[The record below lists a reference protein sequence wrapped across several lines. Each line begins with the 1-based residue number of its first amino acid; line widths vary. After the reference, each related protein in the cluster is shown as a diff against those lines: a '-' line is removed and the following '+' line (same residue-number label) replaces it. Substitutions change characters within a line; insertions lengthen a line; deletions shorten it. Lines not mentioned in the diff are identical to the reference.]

1 MGILVMVG
9 QLILALSILVFV
21 HELGH
26 FLAAKAFKTRVEKFY
41 LFFDFLFPIPTI
53 LNFAL
58 FKFKRGETEYGL
70 GWFPMGGY
78 VQIAGMVDETQDAS
92 KLSAEPQ
99 PWEFRAK
106 PAWQRLIIMIGGIV
120 MNIITGFVIF
130 AYYLGAFEQSYLPM
144 SEVNKEGIYAYK
156 TAQDIGLQTGD
167 KIVAINGST
176 PERFRDLKSMGVIL
190 GGTITVDRNGKQQEV
205 QVPSDFYKR
214 LREDFV
220 APMRENVYV
229 DQLPGETNARKAG
242 LQANDQITSVD
253 STTINRFGDLQMAL
267 CQKSGSTAQI
277 GIIRNGQAQTLTAQ
291 VDANGKIGFA
301 PRFSYPYPENQYT
314 ASDIVRYSLKEGY
327 EVTMTQILSLGMLFT
342 GKVKAT
348 ESVSSPIGIAKMY
361 GDTWDWARFWRLT
374 GLISFVLAIMNLLPI
389 PALDGGHIVF
399 LLVEMITRR
408 KLPDAFM
415 EKAQSVGMVLLLS
428 LMVFAFGND
437 IYKSLFKPA
446 APTEQVAAPA
456 KPC

>member
-1 MGILVMVG
+1 MVG

-41 LFFDFLFPIPTI
+41 LFFDFMFPIPTL
-53 LNFAL
+53 LNFSL
-58 FKFKRGETEYGL
+58 FKFKRGDTEYGL

-92 KLSAEPQ
+92 KLSAVPE

-106 PAWQRLIIMIGGIV
+106 PAWQRLIIMIGGVV
-120 MNIITGFVIF
+120 MNVLTGFLIF
-130 AYYLGAFEQSYLPM
+130 AYYLNTYEKEFLPI
-144 SEVNKEGIYAYK
+144 SEVNKEGIYAYQA
-156 TAQDIGLQTGD
+156 AQDIGLQTGD
-167 KIVAINGST
+167 KIVAVNGKT
-176 PERFRDLKSMGVIL
+176 IERFRDVKSMGVIL
-190 GGTITVDRNGKQQEV
+190 GGTITIDRNGKQMDIK
-205 QVPSDFYKR
+205 VPADFYKR

-220 APMRENVYV
+220 TPMRESIFV
-229 DQLPGETNARKAG
+229 DQLPGDTNAKKAG
-242 LQANDQITSVD
+242 LLPGDQIMAID
-253 STTINRFGDLQMAL
+253 STPIKRFSDLQMAL
-267 CQKSGSTAQI
+267 CKKSGQTAQI
-277 GIIRNGQAQTLTAQ
+277 NVLRYQQPQTLTAQ

-301 PRFSYPYPENQYT
+301 PRMEYPYTNQAYT
-314 ASDIVRYSLKEGY
+314 AGEVIKYSLKEGY
-327 EVTMTQILSLGMLFT
+327 EVTATQIVSLGMLFT

-348 ESVSSPIGIAKMY
+348 ESVSSPIGIAQLY
-361 GDTWDWARFWRLT
+361 GSTWDWARFWRLT

-399 LLVEMITRR
+399 LLIEMITRR
-408 KLPDAFM
+408 KIPEVIL
-415 EKAQSVGMVLLLS
+415 EKAQGVGMFLLLS

-437 IYKSLFKPA
+437 IYKTAFKK
-446 APTEQVAAPA
+446 APTEQVAPK